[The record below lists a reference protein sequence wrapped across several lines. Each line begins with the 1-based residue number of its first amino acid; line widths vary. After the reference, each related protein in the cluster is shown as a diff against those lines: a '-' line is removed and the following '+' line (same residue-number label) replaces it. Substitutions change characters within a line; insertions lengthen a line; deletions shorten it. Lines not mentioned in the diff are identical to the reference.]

1 MGEKQR
7 KKLEAEKNELEA
19 ALGDAET
26 ALETEE
32 NKFVRLTLEINQVRA
47 DIEKR
52 LQEKEEEFEGTR
64 RNHAKAMEQMQYAI
78 EQESKSKAEA
88 MRMKKKLELDI
99 TELDSALD
107 HANLANAE
115 LQKSIKLYQDRIREK
130 TLQFENEQQ
139 AKDAAKDYML

>member
-1 MGEKQR
+1 MG
-7 KKLEAEKNELEA
+7 
-19 ALGDAET
+19 
-26 ALETEE
+26 
-32 NKFVRLTLEINQVRA
+32 VRA

-52 LQEKEEEFEGTR
+52 LQEKEEEFESTR
-64 RNHAKAMEQMQYAI
+64 RNHTKAMEQMQFAI

-88 MRMKKKLELDI
+88 VRMKKKLELDI

-115 LQKSIKLYQDRIREK
+115 LQKSIKLYQERIREK